1 MPFRSDECQLEL
13 DREYRVGN
21 MHHHN
26 QCILC
31 TVQHCKFCRHYTGHE
46 QIWNALVQCERGRT
60 RACNNQ
66 ALSNDS
72 YGCKKNN
79 LYAIDDRIRWLWN
92 IDGCTGITAIN
103 KKWLGHSSC
112 CVSFFWCCVLL
123 CPIAFVSLWTISFP
137 EREKYTRYHIH
148 NLSLFIGCA
157 MR

>member
-1 MPFRSDECQLEL
+1 MSAWVRQRVESWKYAPSQPIHTYCAPCNIANFADITRDTNKYGMLWCNVNVVEHEL
-13 DREYRVGN
+13 AT
-21 MHHHN
+21 
-26 QCILC
+26 IK
-31 TVQHCKFCRHYTGHE
+31 HCRM
-46 QIWNALVQCERGRT
+46 IAMV
-60 RACNNQ
+60 A
-66 ALSNDS
+66 
-72 YGCKKNN
+72 KKNN